1 MRKRELV
8 LAQASHRDGGGN
20 TTREV
25 DSLGFI
31 QVNQSLYTVMAPFH
45 GGGNVFLYLLKGDRI
60 ALVDTGVEHTP
71 GKVLKPALAGMGLTL
86 SDIDVI
92 LNTHAHLDHAGGNGE
107 MKKLTKASIHLH
119 RDDLFMAN
127 SVQAQ
132 VKFMTD
138 PLIALDFPKEAVEER
153 AEHTITNTGQAV
165 GADVVLSEDDTV
177 DLGKGIVLRV
187 VHNPGHTPGS
197 ISYFWESEGPLLTGD
212 GVPGMGSRPGAY
224 PLYFDACP
232 YRRSLEKLSR
242 MEFRMMCLGHAYLGG
257 TLVNHPIKEGVDCGR
272 FLKGA
277 IQTADAIQ
285 QAAEEAVRR
294 MPGAGKRE
302 LALAMVSELVY
313 SIPQVLVRET
323 GMPGAAAPAFASH
336 IDAALDGS
344 YPVSP
349 S

>member
-1 MRKRELV
+1 M
-8 LAQASHRDGGGN
+8 
-20 TTREV
+20 
-25 DSLGFI
+25 GFT
-31 QVNQSLYTVMAPFH
+31 QVNKRLYTVMAPFH
-45 GGGNVFLYLLKGDRI
+45 GGGSVFLYLIKGDRI
-60 ALVDTGVEHTP
+60 AVVDTGVAHTP
-71 GKVLKPALAGMGLTL
+71 SEVLRPALAEMGLAL
-86 SDIDVI
+86 ADIDVI
-92 LNTHAHLDHAGGNGE
+92 LNTHGHLDHAGGNGE
-107 MKKLTKASIHLH
+107 MKKLSRASIHLH

-132 VKFMTD
+132 VEFMTA
-138 PLIALDFPKEAVEER
+138 PLIALDFSRQAVEER
-153 AEHTITNTGQAV
+153 AEHTITCTGQAV
-165 GADVVLSEDDTV
+165 GADVALSEGDTV
-177 DLGKGIVLRV
+177 DLGHGIVLRV

-197 ISYFWESEGPLLTGD
+197 ISYFWESEGILLTGD
-212 GVPGMGSRPGAY
+212 GVLGTGSRPGAY

-257 TLVNHPIKEGVDCGR
+257 TLVNHPIKEGADCGL

-285 QAAEEAVRR
+285 QAAQAAVRR

-323 GMPGAAAPAFASH
+323 GMPGAAAAAFATH
-336 IDAALDGS
+336 IDAALEGT
-344 YPVSP
+344 YPVYGS
-349 S
+349 

>member
-1 MRKRELV
+1 
-8 LAQASHRDGGGN
+8 
-20 TTREV
+20 
-25 DSLGFI
+25 LGFTR
-31 QVNQSLYTVMAPFH
+31 VNQSLFTVMAPFH

-60 ALVDTGVEHTP
+60 AVVDTGVEHTP
-71 GKVLKPALAGMGLTL
+71 SEVLQPALAGMGLAL

-107 MKKLTKASIHLH
+107 MKKLSAASIHLH

-127 SVQAQ
+127 SVEAQ
-132 VKFMTD
+132 VEFMTA
-138 PLIALDFPKEAVEER
+138 PLIALDFSKEAVEER
-153 AEHTITNTGQAV
+153 AEHTIANTGQAI
-165 GADVVLSEDDTV
+165 GADVVLSEGDTV

-197 ISYFWESEGPLLTGD
+197 VSYFLESEGILLTGD
-212 GVPGMGSRPGAY
+212 GVPGMGSRPGGY
-224 PLYFDACP
+224 PLYFDACT
-232 YRRSLEKLSR
+232 YRRSLAKLCR
-242 MEFRMMCLGHAYLGG
+242 LDFRMMCLGHAYLGG
-257 TLVNHPIKEGVDCGR
+257 TLVNNPIREGADCGL

-277 IQTADAIQ
+277 IQTADTMHK
-285 QAAEEAVRR
+285 AAVDAVRR

-323 GMPGAAAPAFASH
+323 GMPGAAAAAFASH

-344 YPVSP
+344 YPADIL
-349 S
+349 